1 MANAISSLQDERND
15 TGDGR
20 DGRAAPARCNELII
34 ERTGAPRR
42 ACRHGRPSSRFSSR
56 FTSRFTR
63 GFTLIELMLVVAVAG
78 VLSGVAYPS
87 FMGQLQKIRRADAL
101 VSILQVQAAQERFRA
116 NNLAYGTLDEIG
128 AAATSSAGHYT
139 LQVTEPSASGY
150 EILASASGAQA
161 HDTACRNLRLRIE
174 GGNLVQTSGA
184 DTTTANVPAQNR
196 QCWMA

>member
-15 TGDGR
+15 VGDGR
-20 DGRAAPARCNELII
+20 DVRAATAPGNELII

-42 ACRHGRPSSRFSSR
+42 VCRQGLGSRLSR
-56 FTSRFTR
+56 RSTR

-101 VSILQVQAAQERFRA
+101 VSILQIQAAQERYRA
-116 NNLAYGTLDEIG
+116 NNVAYGTLAEIG
-128 AAATSSAGHYT
+128 AAATSSAGHYV
-139 LQVTEPSASGY
+139 LQLTEPSATGY
-150 EILASASGAQA
+150 EIVASAIGAQA
-161 HDTACRNLRLRIE
+161 HDAPCRNLRLRVE
-174 GGNLVQTSGA
+174 GGNLVRASGA
-184 DTTTANVPAQNR
+184 DATTSNASPQNR